1 MPVTFYIDKDFE
13 LDPEMQDIKVLTLS
27 YSFFK
32 VREMSSLRENYV
44 SN

>member
-1 MPVTFYIDKDFE
+1 
-13 LDPEMQDIKVLTLS
+13 LS

-32 VREMSSLRENYV
+32 VREMSSLRGNYL